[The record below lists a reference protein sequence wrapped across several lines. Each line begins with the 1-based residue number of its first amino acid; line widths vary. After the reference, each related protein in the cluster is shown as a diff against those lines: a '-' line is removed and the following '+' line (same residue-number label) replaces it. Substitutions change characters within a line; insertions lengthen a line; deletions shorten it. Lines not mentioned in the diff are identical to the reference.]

1 MEIGTWVDW
10 SDTTDGFHF
19 GDPETKVH
27 GIVVA
32 WKPYWS
38 ALRRVAE
45 LGCNFFLAH
54 ESIFR
59 EGRNDDETSAA
70 SSHEQPKLVW
80 LQESGLVVYRCHDV
94 WDVIPQIGVRDS
106 WASGLGFEGPPLK
119 LDGYYRLEDVSGRT
133 FGQLCRHV
141 ASRVWLVGQEGVL
154 AVGDPDRKI
163 SRLGTGAITELD
175 RMISLGADV
184 CIICDDY
191 FRYVRDGALLQ
202 DLEIP
207 FIVVNHGAK
216 EEWGI
221 ENFYKYAQE
230 KFSSVPVHFCPQGC
244 PFHIVSEPPNDEAQH
259 KSEPR
264 DDAREVLNPGQS
276 VHRQARAK

>member
-1 MEIGTWVDW
+1 MKAIEIHQHFMKIGTWVDW

-19 GDPETKVH
+19 GDAEIEVD

-38 ALRRVAE
+38 ALRCAVE

-59 EGRNDDETSAA
+59 EGRNGDETSAA
-70 SSHEQPKLVW
+70 SSHEQPKLAW
-80 LQESGLVVYRCHDV
+80 LQKSDLVVYRCHDV

-106 WASGLGFEGPPLK
+106 WASGLGFEGSPLK
-119 LDGYYRLEDVSGRT
+119 LDGYYRLEDVSGQT

-141 ASRVWLVGQEGVL
+141 ASRVRPVGQGGVL

-163 SRLGTGAITELD
+163 SRLGLGTGAITELD
-175 RMISLGADV
+175 RMISIGADV

-207 FIVVNHGAK
+207 FVVVNHGAK

-221 ENFYKYAQE
+221 ENLFKYAQE
-230 KFSSVPVHFCPQGC
+230 KFSSVPVHFIPQGC
-244 PFHIVSEPPNDEAQH
+244 PFRIVSRLPNNNDEGA
-259 KSEPR
+259 
-264 DDAREVLNPGQS
+264 A
-276 VHRQARAK
+276 